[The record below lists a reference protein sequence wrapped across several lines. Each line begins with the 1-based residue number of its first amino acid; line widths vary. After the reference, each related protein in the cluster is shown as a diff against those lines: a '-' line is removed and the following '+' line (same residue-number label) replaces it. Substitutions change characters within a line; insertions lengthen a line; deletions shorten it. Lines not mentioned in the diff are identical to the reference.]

1 MHELYLVKVPETLDT
16 KTLMHP
22 VTIMTRS
29 PVGMTTIAALDLF
42 KVKND
47 EIEWIAP
54 NCAFLNPFVFSS
66 ALGYFSLL

>member
-29 PVGMTTIAALDLF
+29 PVAKEDIDYLIWATKIYYLI
-42 KVKND
+42 KVID
-47 EIEWIAP
+47 DCSYII
-54 NCAFLNPFVFSS
+54 LI
-66 ALGYFSLL
+66 